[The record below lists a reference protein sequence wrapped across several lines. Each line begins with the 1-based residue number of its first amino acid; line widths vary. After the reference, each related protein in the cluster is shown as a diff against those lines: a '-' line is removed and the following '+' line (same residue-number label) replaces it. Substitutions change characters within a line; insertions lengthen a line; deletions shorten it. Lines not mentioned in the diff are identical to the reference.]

1 MLFFYTTQEYFEE
14 LGEIKLKQQE
24 RTKSFVTGH
33 NQAKNLV
40 RKLREKNSNLKND
53 LRYEKEKVADLEKQ
67 LAIREASNDN
77 DIDGEGV
84 LLKEE
89 CKRAQ
94 SENSR
99 LKEENSTLLHN
110 INLLQDQISFLKATV
125 AEVRKRLWC
134 KLCNIY

>member
-1 MLFFYTTQEYFEE
+1 MLFFYATQEYFEE
-14 LGEIKLKQQE
+14 LREIKLKQQE

-33 NQAKNLV
+33 SQAKNLV

-67 LAIREASNDN
+67 LAIREASNDI

-99 LKEENSTLLHN
+99 LKEENSILLHN